1 MRNKN
6 TAIENITLDFE
17 VLAETS
23 IKQLNLIEELI
34 IDNKA
39 DVNKLCNEIQRN
51 EIIIDTFELKIN
63 DGVIN
68 TIVLY
73 KPVAGDL
80 RNIIS
85 CMRMASSLER
95 ISDLALNICEFF
107 HKMDN
112 KETLSH
118 FTSSLKNMIKLAK
131 EMVKNALLAYSAEDI
146 NMSNKVIETDDKV
159 DNLLTEISK
168 QIMGKSNNNTD
179 FNMEM
184 NSLICLNNIAYNI
197 ERIADNATNI
207 AEAVIYMLKGK
218 DIRHSDNK

>member
-6 TAIENITLDFE
+6 TAIDNIKLDFE

-23 IKQLNLIEELI
+23 IRQLNLIEELI
-34 IDNKA
+34 SNNNA
-39 DVNKLCNEIQRN
+39 DINKLCNEIQRN

-95 ISDLALNICEFF
+95 ISDLAQNICEFF
-107 HKMDN
+107 HKIDN

-118 FTSSLKNMIKLAK
+118 FTSSLTNMIILAK
-131 EMVKNALLAYSAEDI
+131 EMVKDALFSFSVEDI
-146 NMSNKVIETDDKV
+146 NLANKVIETDNKV
-159 DNLLTEISK
+159 DDLLIEISK
-168 QIMGKSNNNTD
+168 QIMAKSNNNTD
-179 FNMEM
+179 FNKEM
-184 NSLICLNNIAYNI
+184 NSLICLNNVTYNI

-207 AEAVIYMLKGK
+207 AEAVIYTLKGK

>member
-6 TAIENITLDFE
+6 TAIENIRIDFE

-23 IKQLNLIEELI
+23 IKQLNLIQKLI
-34 IDNKA
+34 SNKDC

-51 EIIIDTFELKIN
+51 EIIINTFELKIN

-73 KPVAGDL
+73 NPVAGDL

-85 CMRMASSLER
+85 CMRMAESLER
-95 ISDLALNICEFF
+95 ISDLAQNICGFF
-107 HKMDN
+107 NKMDN
-112 KETLSH
+112 KETFNH
-118 FTSSLKNMIKLAK
+118 FVSELTDMIDLAG
-131 EMVKNALLAYSAEDI
+131 EMVKNSLLSFTAEDI
-146 NMSNKVIETDDKV
+146 ELANKTIETDDKV
-159 DNLLTEISK
+159 DNLLTDISK
-168 QIMGKSNNNTD
+168 QIMSKRNSNTD
-179 FNMEM
+179 FNSEI
-184 NSLICLNNIAYNI
+184 NSLICLNNITYNI

-218 DIRHSDNK
+218 DIRHSNTI